1 MESRESGRDW
11 SLDVC
16 PSVADS
22 SFKRGRPPIRCRIKH
37 YVHLRVGRPGA
48 RRGIRPEFYPDQ
60 FRYDPATDIFQ
71 CPAGKLLELKQARQ
85 CEGRIE
91 YNHRASAADCAECS
105 FRDQCCPESASRG
118 IVRKEDSERVKAF
131 RAKMQT
137 DEAKKIY
144 RTRAQVAEQRC
155 RRRKSRGTEKV
166 VRKLK

>member
-1 MESRESGRDW
+1 
-11 SLDVC
+11 
-16 PSVADS
+16 
-22 SFKRGRPPIRCRIKH
+22 
-37 YVHLRVGRPGA
+37 VGRPGA

-71 CPAGKLLELKQARQ
+71 RPAGKLLELKQARQ